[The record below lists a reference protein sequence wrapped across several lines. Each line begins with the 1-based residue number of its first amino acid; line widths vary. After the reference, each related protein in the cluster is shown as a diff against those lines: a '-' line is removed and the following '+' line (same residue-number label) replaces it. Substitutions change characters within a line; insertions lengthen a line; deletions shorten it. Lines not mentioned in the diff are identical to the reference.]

1 MFLQEHNLDFYKL
14 EEVDAKKFNKEQ
26 VESAIKLHEDL
37 KNELKGTIISYL
49 LGLVIAVL
57 KRLINHLAKKQE
69 KEGKEVKEVKDEAD
83 KDTSKRNK

>member
-14 EEVDAKKFNKEQ
+14 EEVDVKKFNKEQ

-37 KNELKGTIISYL
+37 KSELKGTIISYL

-57 KRLINHLAKKQE
+57 KRLINHLVKKQE
-69 KEGKEVKEVKDEAD
+69 KEEKDEAD

>member
-1 MFLQEHNLDFYKL
+1 MFLQEQNLDFYKL
-14 EEVDAKKFNKEQ
+14 EEVDLKKFNKEQ